1 MWLHTFFSYSG
12 SVFNAHNELGQMP
25 FSTQVNRYQSRTGK
39 VRKQKRL
46 YIVQTSWKKCQI
58 RTAKLFRIKLYHLK
72 TILKTRS
79 QWNDHQDTVSWL
91 KPFDDGPRLYEKPR
105 ASLRLSC
112 PWLPGFNAPPRRGSR
127 GLARAIS
134 WPVPTERSNSSVRPS
149 TSWSSTQHTFMTC
162 THWEIRLQC
171 QAFHLLIIYTTHL
184 HDLYPL
190 RDQTPVLDLP
200 PPDHLHNIPSWPVPT
215 ESSDSSVRPS
225 TSWSST
231 QHTFMTCTHWEI
243 KLQC

>member
-1 MWLHTFFSYSG
+1 MITHVLLFSWFSFQCSQWVRADAILNTSEQISKQERWG
-12 SVFNAHNELGQMP
+12 KKAEKVVHCSNEL
-25 FSTQVNRYQSRTGK
+25 
-39 VRKQKRL
+39 
-46 YIVQTSWKKCQI
+46 KKCQI
-58 RTAKLFRIKLYHLK
+58 QTAKLFRMKLYHLK

-134 WPVPTERSNSSVRPS
+134 WPVPTERS
-149 TSWSSTQHTFMTC
+149 
-162 THWEIRLQC
+162 
-171 QAFHLLIIYTTHL
+171 
-184 HDLYPL
+184 
-190 RDQTPVLDLP
+190 
-200 PPDHLHNIPSWPVPT
+200 
-215 ESSDSSVRPS
+215 DSSVRPS

-231 QHTFMTCTHWEI
+231 QHTFMTCTHWELR
-243 KLQC
+243 LQCQSFHLLLFYTKHDFMAWPASATDSGHLTLWRPLFPYGYSYKASCARLG